1 MAYAV
6 IIPAAGS
13 GSRMGAPVPKVLLPV
28 SSQEGGSVEAQTIL
42 QRSVGA
48 FVQDPGCEL
57 VVVCVPAPWR
67 ERFEQ
72 ELSGYSRVAVVNGG
86 ATRQESVRN
95 GVEYL
100 ATLKQLASD
109 SCVLVHDAAR
119 CCVTPQVVQR
129 VVNGVRSHGA
139 VTAAMRVVDSLCR
152 SQSQV
157 IDSYVDREA
166 LWVIQTPQ
174 GFILE
179 DLLTAHRDA
188 AQEGIVALDDAGL
201 VARLRPIHLVEGDR
215 FNIKVT
221 EPSDLPAA
229 MKILDARDIEEQSS
243 SSGIIG

>member
-1 MAYAV
+1 MSYAV

-28 SSQEGGSVEAQTIL
+28 SSQERGSAETETIL

-48 FVQDPGCEL
+48 FARDADCEL
-57 VVVCVPAPWR
+57 VVVCVPAQWR

-95 GVEYL
+95 GIEYL
-100 ATLKQLASD
+100 ATSQQFASN

-119 CCVTPQVVQR
+119 CCVTPQVVER
-129 VVNGVRSHGA
+129 VVNGVRSYGA

-157 IDSYVDREA
+157 IDSYVDRDA

-174 GFILE
+174 GFILQ
-179 DLLTAHRDA
+179 DLLTAHRTA
-188 AQEGIVALDDAGL
+188 ASDGIVALDDAGL

-229 MKILDARDIEEQSS
+229 MRIIDGRNAEE
-243 SSGIIG
+243 